1 MSALRGA
8 NRSGG
13 TREQYRSPRQI
24 LRFSPPWLT
33 VAGPRRSRAPSCSG
47 VVPYGRGTAGGRLTP
62 GCRHLRD
69 PERCRGTRTPG
80 VVMRESLVLYRDDPQ
95 PRPPLPEW
103 ADSVGDVRPARHDE
117 LPPGFPRGLRFTVP
131 LVEMPRYL
139 PFLYDVVIRAGG
151 THVNRRITGLDDV
164 LSPDVI
170 VNAAGLAAGALV
182 GDATVFPIRGQIVRV
197 AIPASTCR
205 SATKCI
211 REAGRRFTRA
221 RQIAS
226 SAARLR
232 SAAGTRSPT
241 PPRLP
246 RASNGAPTSSPRSS
260 AQAYSKPSWDCGQD
274 ARRSGWRWTATY
286 CRYL

>member
-1 MSALRGA
+1 
-8 NRSGG
+8 
-13 TREQYRSPRQI
+13 
-24 LRFSPPWLT
+24 
-33 VAGPRRSRAPSCSG
+33 
-47 VVPYGRGTAGGRLTP
+47 
-62 GCRHLRD
+62 
-69 PERCRGTRTPG
+69 
-80 VVMRESLVLYRDDPQ
+80 MRESLVLYRDDPQ

-232 SAAGTRSPT
+232 SAAGTRNPT